1 MDLLIRNATILP
13 MTGKGLL
20 IHEDLA
26 TKDGRIYAIGNIP
39 SDFCPQKIIDA
50 EGMLLLP
57 SFIDAHTHLSM
68 GLMRNYKDDCPNLQ
82 EWLGEIFP
90 IEDKLNADDI
100 YHASKLGIVELIKS
114 GCTLF
119 SDMYFLQESTIKAT
133 KEAGIRAVI
142 GQTFFGDGDETERR
156 IREVYPLL
164 EKAID
169 GDSRY
174 RIDMAPHAIYTCSG
188 DTYVKSRIYA
198 EKFGCFVNTHL
209 SETEKEVDDCLADTG
224 LTPLMY
230 LQSIGALTRTMYLAH
245 GVHLTDDE
253 LRLCAKKG
261 ISIVHNPSSNAKLAS
276 GTFSVAKAKSLGVN
290 VALGTDGASSN
301 NNLNMLEE
309 MHVAALIA
317 TAENRSPSLVGA
329 YDVLEMATRNGAA
342 ALGLSDRLGTIEIG
356 KDADMILIDTRCA
369 NMTPLN
375 DPFSAIVYSA
385 GTENIDTVICA
396 GNILMEHRNLLTLDE
411 KEIVRNAARVWKD
424 LLAR

>member
-1 MDLLIRNATILP
+1 MRIL
-13 MTGKGLL
+13 T
-20 IHEDLA
+20 
-26 TKDGRIYAIGNIP
+26 
-39 SDFCPQKIIDA
+39 
-50 EGMLLLP
+50 
-57 SFIDAHTHLSM
+57 
-68 GLMRNYKDDCPNLQ
+68 
-82 EWLGEIFP
+82 
-90 IEDKLNADDI
+90 
-100 YHASKLGIVELIKS
+100 
-114 GCTLF
+114 
-119 SDMYFLQESTIKAT
+119 
-133 KEAGIRAVI
+133 
-142 GQTFFGDGDETERR
+142 
-156 IREVYPLL
+156 
-164 EKAID
+164 
-169 GDSRY
+169 
-174 RIDMAPHAIYTCSG
+174 
-188 DTYVKSRIYA
+188 
-198 EKFGCFVNTHL
+198 
-209 SETEKEVDDCLADTG
+209 
-224 LTPLMY
+224 
-230 LQSIGALTRTMYLAH
+230 
-245 GVHLTDDE
+245 
-253 LRLCAKKG
+253 
-261 ISIVHNPSSNAKLAS
+261 IVHNPSSNAKLAS